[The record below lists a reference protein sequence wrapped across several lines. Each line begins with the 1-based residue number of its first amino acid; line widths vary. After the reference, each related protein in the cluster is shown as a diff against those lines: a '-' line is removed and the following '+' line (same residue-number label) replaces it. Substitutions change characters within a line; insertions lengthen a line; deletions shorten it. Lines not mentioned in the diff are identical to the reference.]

1 MSAGVNRVAQGVSRH
16 SLEEVITGKRPL
28 YEHGW
33 MDTEEEEERAAA
45 MCNGVVIELR
55 PPPPLPQ
62 PPQRTQRRQIPR
74 HSGLSLGLA
83 SPTPSSSH
91 TLLLHLILWLR
102 PKSSNLYHNTNSAC
116 FKIHV
121 LSRVR
126 IAVAGTNDG

>member
-1 MSAGVNRVAQGVSRH
+1 MSAGVNRVAPGMSRH

-33 MDTEEEEERAAA
+33 MDTEEEEEEERAAA

-55 PPPPLPQ
+55 PPP

-102 PKSSNLYHNTNSAC
+102 PKSSNLYHNTKDS
-116 FKIHV
+116 V

-126 IAVAGTNDG
+126 IAVAGTNNS